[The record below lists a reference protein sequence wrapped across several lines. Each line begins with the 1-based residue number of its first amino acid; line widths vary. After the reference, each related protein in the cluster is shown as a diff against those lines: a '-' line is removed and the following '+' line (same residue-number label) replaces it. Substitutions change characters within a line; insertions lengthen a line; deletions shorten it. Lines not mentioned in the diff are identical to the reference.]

1 MKNLL
6 FAFNMLLNLQLFADA
21 GTLVN
26 ATGNYVN
33 AYDGT
38 TQAFDSN
45 NSMNGELKTFY
56 DTELL
61 ENACWAPVQFIP
73 RFERRGWLYR

>member
-1 MKNLL
+1 MFEILKN
-6 FAFNMLLNLQLFADA
+6 FSLQLFAEA

-38 TQAFDSN
+38 SQAFDAA
-45 NSMNGELKTFY
+45 NSLSGELKTFY
-56 DTELL
+56 NTELL
-61 ENACWAPVQFIP
+61 
-73 RFERRGWLYR
+73 